1 MWYLDNMEKKY
12 TESELIKY
20 SKKDIISIF
29 MAMQK
34 STEDLSLA
42 FAEQKAQLAQA
53 NQNIAL
59 ILEQLKI
66 SKQKT
71 FGRSSEK
78 IDYDG
83 QLMMCFNEA
92 EVTIVDK
99 YVVNY

>member
-42 FAEQKAQLAQA
+42 FSEQKAQLAQA

-83 QLMMCFNEA
+83 
-92 EVTIVDK
+92 
-99 YVVNY
+99 

>member
-42 FAEQKAQLAQA
+42 LAEQKAQLAQA

-83 QLMMCFNEA
+83 QLVSSHNE
-92 EVTIVDK
+92 
-99 YVVNY
+99 

>member
-83 QLMMCFNEA
+83 QLVSSHN
-92 EVTIVDK
+92 
-99 YVVNY
+99 